1 LNQTQTQITQLLQ
14 KWQEGND
21 EALETLMPLV
31 YAELKRLAGSYL
43 RRERPDHTLQS
54 AALVNEAYLRLV
66 DQTQTQWQNKA
77 HFFGIAAQMM
87 RRILADHARGH
98 NAAKRGA
105 GMPELELNE
114 AVAQAQTKSVDLLDL
129 EEALQKLEKL
139 DPEVLTKSGIMVG
152 LGEEMDEVKAVMR
165 DQRSWGVDIL
175 TIGQYLQPSKK
186 HMPISR
192 YYTMEE
198 FAELRDYGKE
208 IGFKWVESNPLV
220 RSSYHAAE
228 QVRAL
233 SVVHRKLYG
242 ENAVNS

>member
-1 LNQTQTQITQLLQ
+1 LNQTQTEITQLLQ
-14 KWQEGND
+14 KWQEGNN

-129 EEALQKLEKL
+129 EDALQKLEKL
-139 DPEVLTKSGIMVG
+139 DAQQGKIV
-152 LGEEMDEVKAVMR
+152 
-165 DQRSWGVDIL
+165 
-175 TIGQYLQPSKK
+175 
-186 HMPISR
+186 
-192 YYTMEE
+192 
-198 FAELRDYGKE
+198 ELRFFSGLSIEDTANVLGISPATVKRDWAAARAWLFRE
-208 IGFKWVESNPLV
+208 VGARQDVES
-220 RSSYHAAE
+220 
-228 QVRAL
+228 
-233 SVVHRKLYG
+233 
-242 ENAVNS
+242 

>member
-1 LNQTQTQITQLLQ
+1 
-14 KWQEGND
+14 
-21 EALETLMPLV
+21 MPLV

-139 DPEVLTKSGIMVG
+139 DAQQGKIV
-152 LGEEMDEVKAVMR
+152 
-165 DQRSWGVDIL
+165 
-175 TIGQYLQPSKK
+175 
-186 HMPISR
+186 
-192 YYTMEE
+192 
-198 FAELRDYGKE
+198 ELRFFGGLSIEDTANVLGVSPATVKRDWAAARAWLFRE
-208 IGFKWVESNPLV
+208 VGARQDVES
-220 RSSYHAAE
+220 
-228 QVRAL
+228 
-233 SVVHRKLYG
+233 
-242 ENAVNS
+242 

>member
-1 LNQTQTQITQLLQ
+1 
-14 KWQEGND
+14 
-21 EALETLMPLV
+21 MPLV

-139 DPEVLTKSGIMVG
+139 DAQQGKIV
-152 LGEEMDEVKAVMR
+152 
-165 DQRSWGVDIL
+165 
-175 TIGQYLQPSKK
+175 
-186 HMPISR
+186 
-192 YYTMEE
+192 
-198 FAELRDYGKE
+198 ELRFFSGLSIEDTANVLGISPATVKRDWAAARAWLFRE
-208 IGFKWVESNPLV
+208 VGARQDVES
-220 RSSYHAAE
+220 
-228 QVRAL
+228 
-233 SVVHRKLYG
+233 
-242 ENAVNS
+242 

>member
-1 LNQTQTQITQLLQ
+1 MNQTQTEITQLLQ
-14 KWQEGND
+14 KWQEGNN

-139 DPEVLTKSGIMVG
+139 DAQQGKIV
-152 LGEEMDEVKAVMR
+152 
-165 DQRSWGVDIL
+165 
-175 TIGQYLQPSKK
+175 
-186 HMPISR
+186 
-192 YYTMEE
+192 
-198 FAELRDYGKE
+198 ELRFFSGLSIEDTANVLGISPATVKRDWAAARAWLFRE
-208 IGFKWVESNPLV
+208 VGARQDVES
-220 RSSYHAAE
+220 
-228 QVRAL
+228 
-233 SVVHRKLYG
+233 
-242 ENAVNS
+242 

>member
-1 LNQTQTQITQLLQ
+1 MNQTQTQITQLLQ
-14 KWQEGND
+14 KWQEGNN

-129 EEALQKLEKL
+129 EDALQKLEKL
-139 DPEVLTKSGIMVG
+139 DAQQGKIV
-152 LGEEMDEVKAVMR
+152 
-165 DQRSWGVDIL
+165 
-175 TIGQYLQPSKK
+175 
-186 HMPISR
+186 
-192 YYTMEE
+192 
-198 FAELRDYGKE
+198 ELRFFSGLSIEDTANVLGISPATVKRDWAAARAWLFRE
-208 IGFKWVESNPLV
+208 VGARQDVES
-220 RSSYHAAE
+220 
-228 QVRAL
+228 
-233 SVVHRKLYG
+233 
-242 ENAVNS
+242 

>member
-1 LNQTQTQITQLLQ
+1 MNQTQTQITQLLQ
-14 KWQEGND
+14 KWQEGNN

-139 DPEVLTKSGIMVG
+139 DAQQGKIV
-152 LGEEMDEVKAVMR
+152 
-165 DQRSWGVDIL
+165 
-175 TIGQYLQPSKK
+175 
-186 HMPISR
+186 
-192 YYTMEE
+192 
-198 FAELRDYGKE
+198 ELRFFSGLSIEDTANVLGISPATVKRDWAAARAWLFRE
-208 IGFKWVESNPLV
+208 VGARQDVES
-220 RSSYHAAE
+220 
-228 QVRAL
+228 
-233 SVVHRKLYG
+233 
-242 ENAVNS
+242 

>member
-1 LNQTQTQITQLLQ
+1 LSSQTQTQITQLLQ
-14 KWQEGND
+14 KWQEGNN

-139 DPEVLTKSGIMVG
+139 DAQQGKIV
-152 LGEEMDEVKAVMR
+152 
-165 DQRSWGVDIL
+165 
-175 TIGQYLQPSKK
+175 
-186 HMPISR
+186 
-192 YYTMEE
+192 
-198 FAELRDYGKE
+198 ELRFFGGLSIEDTANVLGISPATVKRDWAAARAWLFRE
-208 IGFKWVESNPLV
+208 VGARQDVES
-220 RSSYHAAE
+220 
-228 QVRAL
+228 
-233 SVVHRKLYG
+233 
-242 ENAVNS
+242 

>member
-1 LNQTQTQITQLLQ
+1 LNQTQTEITQLLQ
-14 KWQEGND
+14 KWQEGNN

-114 AVAQAQTKSVDLLDL
+114 VVAQAQTKSVDLLDL
-129 EEALQKLEKL
+129 EDALQKLEKL
-139 DPEVLTKSGIMVG
+139 DAQQGKIV
-152 LGEEMDEVKAVMR
+152 
-165 DQRSWGVDIL
+165 
-175 TIGQYLQPSKK
+175 
-186 HMPISR
+186 
-192 YYTMEE
+192 
-198 FAELRDYGKE
+198 ELRFFGGLSIEDTANVLGISPATVKRDWAAARAWLFRE
-208 IGFKWVESNPLV
+208 VGARQDVES
-220 RSSYHAAE
+220 
-228 QVRAL
+228 
-233 SVVHRKLYG
+233 
-242 ENAVNS
+242 